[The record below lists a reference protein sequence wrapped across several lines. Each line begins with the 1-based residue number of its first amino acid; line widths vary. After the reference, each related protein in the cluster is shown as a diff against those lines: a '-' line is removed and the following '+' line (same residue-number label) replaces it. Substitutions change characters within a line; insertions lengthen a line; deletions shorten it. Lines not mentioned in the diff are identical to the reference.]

1 MIQRKQTLWLLLSL
15 ICAVL
20 TFEFPFYN
28 GTVING
34 TEGVTGAEITALDNI
49 WLLLL
54 TSGIILLGAAAIF
67 LYKNRKL
74 QLRLTFIGLLA
85 SLGLIALYVRYME
98 NFEPGGRISL
108 TALLTLGIVVGFFLA
123 QRGIRRDQKLI
134 KDLDRLR

>member
-20 TFEFPFYN
+20 TFKLPFYN

-34 TEGVTGAEITALDNI
+34 TEGVTGAEITATDNI

-54 TSGIILLGAAAIF
+54 TSAIALLSIVDIF

-74 QLRLTFIGLLA
+74 QLRLAFIGLLA
-85 SLGLIALYVRYME
+85 AVGLIALYVSYIK
-98 NFEPGGRISL
+98 NFQPGGRISL
-108 TALLTLGIVVGFFLA
+108 TALLTFGILVGFFFALK
-123 QRGIRRDQKLI
+123 GIRRDQKLVR
-134 KDLDRLR
+134 DLNRLR

>member
-15 ICAVL
+15 ICAAL

-28 GTVING
+28 GTVTNG
-34 TEGVTGAEITALDNI
+34 TAGVAGAEITALNNI

-54 TSGIILLGAAAIF
+54 TGGIILLGAAAIF

-85 SLGLIALYVRYME
+85 SLGLIVLYVSYIK

-108 TALLTLGIVVGFFLA
+108 SALLTLGIVIGFFFA

>member
-1 MIQRKQTLWLLLSL
+1 MIQRKQTLWLLLSV
-15 ICAVL
+15 ICAGL

-34 TEGVTGAEITALDNI
+34 TEGVTGAEITATDNV

-54 TSGIILLGAAAIF
+54 TGLILVLGVAAIF

-74 QLRLTFIGLLA
+74 QWRLSLTGLLA
-85 SLGLIALYVRYME
+85 GIGLIALYVKYMG

-108 TALLTLGIVVGFFLA
+108 TALLTLGVIIGFFFALK
-123 QRGIRRDQKLI
+123 GIRRDQKLI